1 VLVGMGLAL
10 LPNEKG
16 HTQPM
21 LLTILVVLLLLALL
35 GGGYG
40 HSRGWG
46 YYGWSPLGLLI
57 LIVLILALTGNL
69 SF

>member
-1 VLVGMGLAL
+1 V
-10 LPNEKG
+10 
-16 HTQPM
+16 
-21 LLTILVVLLLLALL
+21 LLTILVILLLLALL

-40 HSRGWG
+40 STRGWG

>member
-1 VLVGMGLAL
+1 
-10 LPNEKG
+10 
-16 HTQPM
+16 M
-21 LLTILVVLLLLALL
+21 LLTLLVILLLLALL

-40 HSRGWG
+40 SSRGWG

-57 LIVLILALTGNL
+57 LIVLILALTGQL

>member
-1 VLVGMGLAL
+1 
-10 LPNEKG
+10 
-16 HTQPM
+16 M
-21 LLTILVVLLLLALL
+21 LTLLVVLLILALL
-35 GGGYG
+35 SGGFGY
-40 HSRGWG
+40 SRGWG